1 MNKEL
6 DRIRLVS
13 EAVAA
18 LSARVMALEALLY
31 SLSTDPKIDAKKLS
45 ERFEAFA
52 GAMEAQAL
60 NQPSEDRNIEL
71 LQVSIQDIREHLAEL
86 GS

>member
-1 MNKEL
+1 MNQEL
-6 DRIRLVS
+6 DRIRPVT
-13 EAVAA
+13 EAIAA

-31 SLSTDPKIDAKKLS
+31 SVCTDPKIDAKDLS
-45 ERFEAFA
+45 ERFDTYA

-60 NQPSEDRNIEL
+60 NQPTEDRYIEL
-71 LQVSIQDIREHLAEL
+71 LQVSLQDIREHLTRL

>member
-1 MNKEL
+1 MNQEL

-31 SLSTDPKIDAKKLS
+31 SITTDPKIDAKELA
-45 ERFEAFA
+45 ERFEAYA
-52 GAMEAQAL
+52 GAIEAQAL
-60 NQPSEDRNIEL
+60 NQPTEDRNIEL
-71 LQVSIQDIREHLAEL
+71 LQVSIQDIREHLTRL

>member
-1 MNKEL
+1 MHHEP
-6 DRIRLVS
+6 DRIRVVS

-31 SLSTDPKIDAKKLS
+31 SLTTDPMINAKSLIARFDAY
-45 ERFEAFA
+45 A
-52 GAMEAQAL
+52 GAFEAQAL

-71 LQVSIQDIREHLAEL
+71 LQSSLQDIRDHLRTL
-86 GS
+86 

>member
-1 MNKEL
+1 MSHEL

-18 LSARVMALEALLY
+18 LSARVMAVEALLY
-31 SLSTDPKIDAKKLS
+31 SLTTDPKIDAKKLS
-45 ERFEAFA
+45 ERFETYA
-52 GAMEAQAL
+52 GAFEAQAL

-71 LQVSIQDIREHLAEL
+71 LRVSIQDIREHLTRL
-86 GS
+86 DS

>member
-1 MNKEL
+1 MNHEL
-6 DRIRLVS
+6 DRTRLVS

-31 SLSTDPKIDAKKLS
+31 SLSTDPKIDAKELS
-45 ERFEAFA
+45 ERFEAYA

-60 NQPSEDRNIEL
+60 NQPTEDRNIEL
-71 LQVSIQDIREHLAEL
+71 LQVSLQDIREHLARL